1 MNEIIF
7 SKNSFKTLFHCQEE
21 LSIHGLVG
29 QTVLTFGK
37 CPKIH
42 PCVAYSH
49 NPFVCPW
56 LDRKRSIFSPHFLYS
71 RFTFFELSRGS

>member
-1 MNEIIF
+1 MSEIIF
-7 SKNSFKTLFHCQEE
+7 SKSSFKTLFHCQEE

-49 NPFVCPW
+49 NPFFA
-56 LDRKRSIFSPHFLYS
+56 L
-71 RFTFFELSRGS
+71 G

>member
-1 MNEIIF
+1 MSEIIF

-42 PCVAYSH
+42 PCVA
-49 NPFVCPW
+49 
-56 LDRKRSIFSPHFLYS
+56 
-71 RFTFFELSRGS
+71 